1 MNIRVLKNRTEV
13 SAVIRESRFITF
25 NQFDSQV
32 QCTNQHEIFCLREYI
47 FGNEKS
53 NLKLSLGVNA
63 KVFSSYTLPGYSSEL
78 NQFTISNER
87 TQSSYFMV
95 DFLAKTQIKSVT
107 VFLMITHL
115 NSGLTGFAYFSAFHF
130 PIADRCLKFGLRWI
144 FLD

>member
-1 MNIRVLKNRTEV
+1 MQLPDWVGQVK
-13 SAVIRESRFITF
+13 F
-25 NQFDSQV
+25 N
-32 QCTNQHEIFCLREYI
+32 YI

-87 TQSSYFMV
+87 IQPSYFMV

-107 VFLMITHL
+107 VFFMVTHL
-115 NSGLTGFAYFSAFHF
+115 NSGLTGFDYFSAFHF
-130 PIADRCLKFGLRWI
+130 PIADRCLKFGLRWV